1 MGDNN
6 ELYYCFVRG
15 VFVIILLTILL
26 KYYYKN
32 RDDIVILLLI
42 KVPIIVWQSNQG
54 KNRGTALF
62 CRCVAIMPQYILIEN
77 DCHSQQVGACQTG
90 ILSYQYYT
98 GL

>member
-15 VFVIILLTILL
+15 VLVIILRTILL

-42 KVPIIVWQSNQG
+42 KLPSIVGQSNQG
-54 KNRGTALF
+54 KNRETALF
-62 CRCVAIMPQYILIEN
+62 CRCVAIMPQYILVEN
-77 DCHSQQVGACQTG
+77 D
-90 ILSYQYYT
+90 
-98 GL
+98 